1 LRPGL
6 SRLWNSAIQGGTSYV
21 LLCLSQHPVS
31 DDRTTQRLAMA
42 TAFVQRRAY
51 SSLATGTR
59 LSDGPRGR
67 TLVEVRAKR
76 TGQRSRVSPKSLR
89 HQDRNRFG
97 RTVPNARQSPNEVSS
112 FLGAVISGKE
122 AAPNLKEPPAV
133 LGGRLL

>member
-1 LRPGL
+1 SHSDRDSLASGTRQY
-6 SRLWNSAIQGGTSYV
+6 RGTSYV
-21 LLCLSQHPVS
+21 HLCLSQHPVS
-31 DDRTTQRLAMA
+31 EERTTQRLA
-42 TAFVQRRAY
+42 

-67 TLVEVRAKR
+67 TLAEVGAKR

-112 FLGAVISGKE
+112 FLGAVISGKG

-133 LGGRLL
+133 FGGRLL

>member
-1 LRPGL
+1 SHSVRDSLASGTRQY
-6 SRLWNSAIQGGTSYV
+6 RGTSHV
-21 LLCLSQHPVS
+21 LLCLSQHPVP

-42 TAFVQRRAY
+42 TA
-51 SSLATGTR
+51 SLVTGTR

-67 TLVEVRAKR
+67 TLVEVGAKR

-97 RTVPNARQSPNEVSS
+97 RTVPNALPSPNEVSS

-122 AAPNLKEPPAV
+122 AAPNLKEPPA
-133 LGGRLL
+133 